1 MGATL
6 TQRYGTLDGKAY
18 PTALVGWAYEQDPYD
33 YHYTYYTY
41 NSRFTIVTDAAG
53 GASLTVGSIGWKEQR
68 NNRNHI
74 LRTPTPISA
83 VRRQTAR
90 RSPRARAPSRSR

>member
-18 PTALVGWAYEQDPYD
+18 PTALVGWAWEQDPYD

-74 LRTPTPISA
+74 LT